1 LIINKKSIIDLKMLL
16 LINNRLQAIRPQAA
30 DQLFR
35 GINMLL
41 CGDFFQL
48 PPVDRQP
55 LFASQA
61 KHVDTI
67 KSSYLYQAFD
77 QTIRLQE
84 VMRQQGN
91 DDILTKF

>member
-16 LINNRLQAIRPQAA
+16 LIDNRLRAIRPQAA
-30 DQLFR
+30 DQLFG

-48 PPVDRQP
+48 PLVGGQP

-61 KHVDTI
+61 KHVDAI
-67 KSSYLYQAFD
+67 KGSYLY
-77 QTIRLQE
+77 
-84 VMRQQGN
+84 
-91 DDILTKF
+91 